1 MVGGDP
7 YLLDVDRARRD
18 FPSLKRRIV
27 ELAIQWNARNII
39 IEDKGS
45 GTSLIQQLRSEH
57 HGTPYP
63 TAFLP
68 RDDKITRLHAQSA
81 RIEAGHVWLPERAP
95 SLEDLRAEI
104 ASFPHGRHDDQVDS
118 ISQFLSWHFSGM
130 SKGVQL
136 VQLVGV

>member
-1 MVGGDP
+1 VAGGDL

-39 IEDKGS
+39 IEDKGP
-45 GTSLIQQLRSEH
+45 GTSLIQQLRTEH

-81 RIEAGHVWLPERAP
+81 RIEAGHVWLPERA
-95 SLEDLRAEI
+95 SWLEDLRAEI

-118 ISQFLSWHFSGM
+118 ISQFLSWHFDMRLRVVQFARIG
-130 SKGVQL
+130 GV
-136 VQLVGV
+136 

>member
-1 MVGGDP
+1 M
-7 YLLDVDRARRD
+7 
-18 FPSLKRRIV
+18 V
-27 ELAIQWNARNII
+27 ELATQWNARNII

-45 GTSLIQQLRSEH
+45 GTSLIQQLRTEH
-57 HGTPYP
+57 HGIPYP

-95 SLEDLRAEI
+95 WLEDLRAEI

-118 ISQFLSWHFSGM
+118 ISQFLSWHFDMRSRCVQFARIG
-130 SKGVQL
+130 GV
-136 VQLVGV
+136 